1 MALPTSVDLT
11 SKFPPVYDQ
20 GPLGSCTGN
29 AIAGVIQFEPKKQNL
44 NSFTPSRLFI
54 DYNERV
60 LGHAVNSDSG
70 AQIGDGMKSSLSW
83 ECCPRRTSHTTSLS
97 SPLSRPPVRFAMR
110 PRRCGQEQV
119 TSYQR
124 VTRSLSPFKGCLA
137 SGYPFVFGFTVYASF
152 ESTRVAQTG
161 PASMPPPNEQV
172 AGGHAVMA
180 VGYDDRTRRC
190 EFRGAKSRTLRFS

>member
-1 MALPTSVDLT
+1 MGSGFAGASRPHYSAPAQVLMALPTSVDLT

-137 SGYPFVFGFTVYASF
+137 SGYPFVLDSRYT
-152 ESTRVAQTG
+152 
-161 PASMPPPNEQV
+161 PALKAPGLPRRDLPPCRR
-172 AGGHAVMA
+172 
-180 VGYDDRTRRC
+180 RTNR
-190 EFRGAKSRTLRFS
+190 SRAAMR